1 MATCWCYVFFTPAPR
16 LSEVGR
22 EEASKTQEHGTV
34 MRHAI
39 LLASLTPL
47 TAR

>member
-1 MATCWCYVFFTPAPR
+1 MTFSLTARV
-16 LSEVGR
+16 SEVGR

-39 LLASLTPL
+39 LLTSLTPL

>member
-1 MATCWCYVFFTPAPR
+1 MPFSAAAR